1 MFTCYTALSG
11 GQGRLMCSSDTRAE
25 PVWRDGWGGG
35 GCGLVPECMLGACV
49 LRVMQGPFFSR
60 RLLAM
65 KPASVFRRNTL

>member
-49 LRVMQGPFFSR
+49 LRMIQPPFLSR
-60 RLLAM
+60 RLLAK
-65 KPASVFRRNTL
+65 KPASVL